1 MSLQP
6 LPTVRIVVTD
16 TNILINLAHI
26 GRLDLLGK
34 LPPYLFVVPEE
45 VVKEVRE
52 PAQSQA
58 VQTAISSGLLQVVQL
73 TDPSELK
80 VYADLIQILGIGEA
94 ACLTLAQC
102 RGWLIASDERKKF
115 YRETTARLGAG
126 RLLNTAGILIHAIKL
141 DVLTIE
147 AADHAKALL
156 EQRKFVL
163 KFASFRDVLLK

>member
-1 MSLQP
+1 MTISLQP

-26 GRLDLLGK
+26 GRLDLPGK

-73 TDPSELK
+73 TDPSELDGREHK
-80 VYADLIQILGIGEA
+80 R
-94 ACLTLAQC
+94 TNTMLAQVDDF
-102 RGWLIASDERKKF
+102 RTFLAEFVTVVS
-115 YRETTARLGAG
+115 
-126 RLLNTAGILIHAIKL
+126 
-141 DVLTIE
+141 E
-147 AADHAKALL
+147 AQA
-156 EQRKFVL
+156 
-163 KFASFRDVLLK
+163 

>member
-58 VQTAISSGLLQVVQL
+58 VQTAIPSGLLQVFGKQL
-73 TDPSELK
+73 PGWGR
-80 VYADLIQILGIGEA
+80 V
-94 ACLTLAQC
+94 ACSTPQA
-102 RGWLIASDERKKF
+102 F
-115 YRETTARLGAG
+115 
-126 RLLNTAGILIHAIKL
+126 
-141 DVLTIE
+141 
-147 AADHAKALL
+147 
-156 EQRKFVL
+156 
-163 KFASFRDVLLK
+163 